1 MRSEQVYLALGRV
14 PNRFTLCQLTSK
26 AAKRLHIA
34 QTRTEETINR
44 ALQDE
49 TLYLH
54 HAPMDSAK

>member
-1 MRSEQVYLALGRV
+1 MRSEQVHLALNRV

-49 TLYLH
+49 TLHLH
-54 HAPMDSAK
+54 RAPMDSAK

>member
-14 PNRFTLCQLTSK
+14 PNRFTLCQLTAK

-34 QTRTEETINR
+34 QTRTEETISR
-44 ALQDE
+44 ALADE
-49 TLYLH
+49 SLCLH